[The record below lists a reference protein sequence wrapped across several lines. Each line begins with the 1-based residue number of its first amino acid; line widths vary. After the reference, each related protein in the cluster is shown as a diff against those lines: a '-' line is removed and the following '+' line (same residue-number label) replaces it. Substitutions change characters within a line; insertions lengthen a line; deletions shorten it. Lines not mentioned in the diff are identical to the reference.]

1 MISKNH
7 NIRITLE
14 TTIKTAYGEQIMVK
28 KLNHSNIKG
37 VIRELKTEFSCYS
50 KRERKNI
57 VRG

>member
-1 MISKNH
+1 MRTYK
-7 NIRITLE
+7 LE